1 MRFAV
6 LVVSTLFAVGLLGPA
21 ASAAELRQGQV
32 QLSQSSPGTP
42 TSRLVA
48 RGDDLMAIGDIS
60 AARLLY
66 ETAASQG
73 DAVAA
78 AKLGMTYD
86 PIELSAKGVV
96 GMVGDPETAAKWYR
110 LAVDRGYNPAASS
123 LAALQNYMQSENPTS
138 RGRATT
144 REPSPPEP
152 QNRIPANQDGV
163 RTQEANKPA
172 VLGVSERLDAGNQ
185 VVKPEGGTGE
195 LRVQLA
201 ALQSR
206 QAAIEQGVELQV
218 RHWDL
223 IGSKV
228 LSIERLA
235 LSENRGTMY
244 GIQIGP
250 FWDIGSATNLCTE
263 LKTQGQ
269 DCFVVP

>member
-6 LVVSTLFAVGLLGPA
+6 LVVSTLFAIGLLGPA
-21 ASAAELRQGQV
+21 ADAEEPRQGQV
-32 QLSQSSPGTP
+32 QLAQSSPGSS

-73 DAVAA
+73 DALAA

-123 LAALQNYMQSENPTS
+123 LAALQNYLQSETPSSPGQAIT
-138 RGRATT
+138 G
-144 REPSPPEP
+144 EPSPPAP
-152 QNRIPANQDGV
+152 QNRIPANQDGI
-163 RTQEANKPA
+163 RLQEANKPA
-172 VLGVSERLDAGNQ
+172 VLGVSERLDAGSQ

-250 FWDIGSATNLCTE
+250 FWDIGSATNLCSE

>member
-6 LVVSTLFAVGLLGPA
+6 LVVSTLFAAGLFVPA
-21 ASAAELRQGQV
+21 AGAEEPSQGLV
-32 QLSQSSPGTP
+32 QLSQSSPSPT

-48 RGDDLMAIGDIS
+48 RGDELMAIGDIS

-66 ETAASQG
+66 ETAAGQG
-73 DAVAA
+73 DALAA

-86 PIELSAKGVV
+86 PIELRAKGVV
-96 GMVGDPETAAKWYR
+96 GMVGDPETAARWYR
-110 LAVDRGYNPAASS
+110 LAVDRGYNAAASS
-123 LAALQNYMQSENPTS
+123 LAALQSYLQNGDPPSQ
-138 RGRATT
+138 AIT
-144 REPSPPEP
+144 RQPSPPAP
-152 QNRIPANQDGV
+152 QNRIPANQGNV
-163 RTQEANKPA
+163 RQQEANKPA
-172 VLGVSERLDAGNQ
+172 VLGVSERLDAGNET
-185 VVKPEGGTGE
+185 VRPEGAVGE

-244 GIQIGP
+244 GIQVGP
-250 FWDIGSATNLCTE
+250 FWDIGSATTLCKE

>member
-6 LVVSTLFAVGLLGPA
+6 LVVSTLFAVGLFGPA
-21 ASAAELRQGQV
+21 ADAEEPRQGQV
-32 QLSQSSPGTP
+32 QLSQSSPGST
-42 TSRLVA
+42 TTRLVA

-73 DAVAA
+73 DALAA

-123 LAALQNYMQSENPTS
+123 LAALQNYLQSGEPT
-138 RGRATT
+138 GQGQVIT
-144 REPSPPEP
+144 RQPSPPAP
-152 QNRIPANQDGV
+152 QNRIPANQGDV
-163 RTQEANKPA
+163 RQQEANKPA
-172 VLGVSERLDAGNQ
+172 VLGISERLDAGNET
-185 VVKPEGGTGE
+185 VRPEGAVGE

-235 LSENRGTMY
+235 LSESRGTMY
-244 GIQIGP
+244 GIQVGP
-250 FWDIGSATNLCTE
+250 FWDIGSATSLCKE

>member
-123 LAALQNYMQSENPTS
+123 LAALAMLFWKVWGLQTGRRPVGYWLRGLKDGLGRRSKAQGTTKQS
-138 RGRATT
+138 
-144 REPSPPEP
+144 
-152 QNRIPANQDGV
+152 
-163 RTQEANKPA
+163 
-172 VLGVSERLDAGNQ
+172 
-185 VVKPEGGTGE
+185 
-195 LRVQLA
+195 
-201 ALQSR
+201 
-206 QAAIEQGVELQV
+206 
-218 RHWDL
+218 
-223 IGSKV
+223 
-228 LSIERLA
+228 
-235 LSENRGTMY
+235 
-244 GIQIGP
+244 
-250 FWDIGSATNLCTE
+250 
-263 LKTQGQ
+263 
-269 DCFVVP
+269 

>member
-6 LVVSTLFAVGLLGPA
+6 LVVSTLFAVGLFGPGA
-21 ASAAELRQGQV
+21 GAKEPRQGQV
-32 QLSQSSPGTP
+32 QLSQSSPGSS

-73 DAVAA
+73 DAIAA

-123 LAALQNYMQSENPTS
+123 LAALQNYLQSETPPS
-138 RGRATT
+138 RGQAIT
-144 REPSPPEP
+144 RDPNPPAP
-152 QNRIPANQDGV
+152 QNRIPATQGAP
-163 RTQEANKPA
+163 RLQEANKPA
-172 VLGVSERLDAGNQ
+172 VLGVSERLDTGTEI
-185 VVKPEGGTGE
+185 VKPEGAASE

-244 GIQIGP
+244 GIQVGP
-250 FWDIGSATNLCTE
+250 FWDVGSAANLCTK

>member
-6 LVVSTLFAVGLLGPA
+6 LVVSTLLAAGLFSPA
-21 ASAAELRQGQV
+21 PGADEPHQGQV
-32 QLSQSSPGTP
+32 QLSQSSPGP
-42 TSRLVA
+42 STSRLVA

-73 DAVAA
+73 DALAA

-123 LAALQNYMQSENPTS
+123 LAALKDYLQTADPTS
-138 RGRATT
+138 RGQAIT
-144 REPSPPEP
+144 RDPNPPAP
-152 QNRIPANQDGV
+152 LNRIPANQGI
-163 RTQEANKPA
+163 RQQEAKQPA
-172 VLGVSERLDAGNQ
+172 ILGVSERLDAGSEI
-185 VVKPEGGTGE
+185 VKPEGAAGE

-201 ALQSR
+201 ALNSR
-206 QAAIEQGVELQV
+206 QEAIEQGVEMQV

-235 LSENRGTMY
+235 LSENRGTMF
-244 GIQIGP
+244 GIQVGP
-250 FWDIGSATNLCTE
+250 FWDVGSATNLCKQ
-263 LKTQGQ
+263 LKSQGQ

>member
-6 LVVSTLFAVGLLGPA
+6 LVVSTLFATGLLGPA
-21 ASAAELRQGQV
+21 ADAEEPRQGQV
-32 QLSQSSPGTP
+32 QLAQSSPGSS

-73 DAVAA
+73 DALAA
-78 AKLGMTYD
+78 
-86 PIELSAKGVV
+86 

-123 LAALQNYMQSENPTS
+123 LAALQNYLQSETPSSPGQAIT
-138 RGRATT
+138 G
-144 REPSPPEP
+144 EPSPPAP
-152 QNRIPANQDGV
+152 QNRIPANQDGI
-163 RTQEANKPA
+163 RLQEANKPA
-172 VLGVSERLDAGNQ
+172 VLGVSERLDAGSQ

-250 FWDIGSATNLCTE
+250 FWDIGSATNLCSE